1 MEKKQRKTLSER
13 IVDAFIEAE
22 EKEARTKVI
31 DLRHLVRKNP
41 KMMN

>member
-13 IVDAFIEAE
+13 IIDAFREAE

>member
-13 IVDAFIEAE
+13 IVDAFREAE

-31 DLRHLVRKNP
+31 NLGHFIRKNP
-41 KMMN
+41 KIMN